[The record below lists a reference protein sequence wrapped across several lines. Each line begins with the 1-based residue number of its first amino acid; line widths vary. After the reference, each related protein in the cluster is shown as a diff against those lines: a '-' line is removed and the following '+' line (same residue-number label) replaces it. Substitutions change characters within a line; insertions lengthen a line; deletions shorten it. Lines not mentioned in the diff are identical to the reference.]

1 MTLNLLT
8 RPKKKAEA
16 VQNFHD
22 QHGPMDGWSGDDFEH
37 LLDLL
42 VVVNTPGQLA
52 RLRLRLTLLAWT
64 GAAMPFYALGE
75 LLWAA
80 QNRVSQRLNAVMDR
94 LDDRCSNIESACK
107 RAGDH
112 ALVERVGIAFEWI
125 STVANSV
132 GRTAARFVRG

>member
-1 MTLNLLT
+1 MTIPLLN
-8 RPKKKAEA
+8 RPKKKA
-16 VQNFHD
+16 VQHFHD

-42 VVVNTPGQLA
+42 VVVNAPGPLA
-52 RLRLRLTLLAWT
+52 RLRLRLTLLVWT

-94 LDDRCSNIESACK
+94 LDDRCSNIESACR

-112 ALVERVGIAFEWI
+112 ALVERVGSTFEWI
-125 STVANSV
+125 STMANFV
-132 GRTAARFVRG
+132 GRTAARRVRG